1 MKTRFVFLSEAVTGV
16 KAQSVSMPTRRRSLT
31 VLYQQLGG
39 LYRET
44 QNFQAA
50 VNTYDELGRLGEEED
65 RHARVLIV
73 DAYSS
78 AKDQPR
84 ALQAGKEA
92 IAKYPKDPAIKARY
106 ALLLGE
112 TNQTDEAAKLLRAQ
126 LNGTASDRE
135 TYLNLAQTYQFA
147 RRFHDAEDSARAA
160 EAVPGTPRDNEMVWY
175 FLGSIY
181 EHQKFSIKRNRVQES
196 AGRQS
201 QSSRSRSYYGYSTMP
216 LH

>member
-1 MKTRFVFLSEAVTGV
+1 MLYEAQGRYEDAIRVLSEAVTGV
-16 KAQSVSMPTRRRSLT
+16 KAQSGCMPTGRRWLT

-112 TNQTDEAAKLLRAQ
+112 TNQTDEAAKLLHTQ

-135 TYLNLAQTYQFA
+135 TYLNLAQTYEFA
-147 RRFHDAEDSARAA
+147 HPFRDAEDSAPAA
-160 EAVPGTPRDNEMVWY
+160 TPLPATPPGN
-175 FLGSIY
+175 
-181 EHQKFSIKRNRVQES
+181 
-196 AGRQS
+196 
-201 QSSRSRSYYGYSTMP
+201 
-216 LH
+216 